1 MSDWG
6 LLVLLIAGILAG
18 VQFIVFFLVIP
29 LKKRKKG
36 LDYKINKFIVVFTF
50 LYIIYILF
58 KVSIILFA
66 KAIAIKGGTAFPT
79 CRFCCVLVPRNTKSS
94 GKL

>member
-6 LLVLLIAGILAG
+6 LLVLLISGILAG

-29 LKKRKKG
+29 LKKRRKG

-50 LYIIYILF
+50 LYIIYMF
-58 KVSIILFA
+58 IILLL
-66 KAIAIKGGTAFPT
+66 AIIG
-79 CRFCCVLVPRNTKSS
+79 CL
-94 GKL
+94 

>member
-50 LYIIYILF
+50 LYIIYMFILLLLA
-58 KVSIILFA
+58 IIGCL
-66 KAIAIKGGTAFPT
+66 
-79 CRFCCVLVPRNTKSS
+79 
-94 GKL
+94 

>member
-36 LDYKINKFIVVFTF
+36 LDYKINKFIVVLTF
-50 LYIIYILF
+50 LYIIYMFIFLLLA
-58 KVSIILFA
+58 IIGCL
-66 KAIAIKGGTAFPT
+66 
-79 CRFCCVLVPRNTKSS
+79 
-94 GKL
+94 